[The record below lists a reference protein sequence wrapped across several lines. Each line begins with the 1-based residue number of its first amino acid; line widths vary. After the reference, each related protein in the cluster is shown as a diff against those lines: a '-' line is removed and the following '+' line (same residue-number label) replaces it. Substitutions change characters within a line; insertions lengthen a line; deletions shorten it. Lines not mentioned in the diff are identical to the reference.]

1 MMSGNGALE
10 RLNQANLKKLPVR
23 VRRPAYDREQI
34 GVGIVHIGPG
44 AFHRAHQAVY
54 VDDILAQDPRWGICA
69 VSLKSPATRDALAP
83 QDGLYA
89 LSILDEHPSVRVI
102 GPIQELL
109 VAPEAPRHVLE
120 RLADP
125 RVRVVTITVTE
136 KGYELDGA
144 GNLDLASPAV
154 RADLAAPRTPQ
165 SLAGF
170 LTEGLRLRREAGA
183 PALTIISCDNLPD
196 NGERL
201 ERAVAAFAREQDRDL
216 AAWIEGEAR
225 FPRTMVDSITP
236 ATDDALRARVSESLG
251 LNDAWPVQR
260 EAFLQ
265 WVIEDKLGA
274 GGPDWASAGATL
286 TGDVG
291 AHERAKL
298 RLLNGAHSTLA
309 YLGLLRGHA
318 TVYDAIMDQSLADFV
333 GDLLTKDVV
342 PSLSAPTG
350 IDLDSYIQA
359 IFRRFRNRAIR
370 HNLAQIAWDGSQK
383 IPIRILATVSDALRA
398 GRPIARLCVPVAAWM
413 QFVRSAAAEGRAI
426 TDPIADQ
433 LLAIGRRCANKAP
446 LDVPLFLALEPVFG
460 ALARNETFVQ
470 GVEVA
475 YTILGNGAAIERQA
489 VDAPVPR
496 ALYAAPEA

>member
-1 MMSGNGALE
+1 MTSGNGARE
-10 RLNQANLKKLPVR
+10 RLSQRTLTGLPVR
-23 VRRPAYDREQI
+23 VRRPAYDRSKI
-34 GVGIVHIGPG
+34 PIGIVHIGPG

-54 VDDILAQDPRWGICA
+54 VDDILAEDPRWGISA
-69 VSLKSPATRDALAP
+69 VSLKNRATRDALAP

-89 LSILDEHPSVRVI
+89 LSILDDHPSLRVI
-102 GPIQELL
+102 GSIRELL
-109 VAPEAPRHVLE
+109 VAPEGPRHVLD
-120 RLADP
+120 RLAHP
-125 RVRVVTITVTE
+125 GVRVVTITVTE

-154 RADLAAPRTPQ
+154 RADLAAPRAPQ

-170 LTEGLRLRREAGA
+170 LVEGLRLRREAGM

-201 ERAVAAFAREQDRDL
+201 RRAVVAFAREHDRGL
-216 AAWIEGEAR
+216 AAWIDAETR

-236 ATDDALRARVSESLG
+236 ATDDALRVRVSDALG
-251 LNDAWPVQR
+251 LWDAWPVQR
-260 EAFLQ
+260 EAFHQ
-265 WVIEDKLGA
+265 WVIEDTLVP
-274 GGPDWASAGATL
+274 GGPDWAGVGATL
-286 TGDVG
+286 TRDVG

-309 YLGLLRGHA
+309 YIGLLRGHA
-318 TVYDAIMDQSLADFV
+318 TVFDAVMDQSLADFV

-342 PSLSAPTG
+342 PALAASPG

-383 IPIRILATVSDALRA
+383 IPIRILATLNDAVRA
-398 GRPIARLCVPVAAWM
+398 GRPIGRLCVPVAAWM
-413 QFVRSAAAEGRAI
+413 QFVRRAALEGRAI
-426 TDPIADQ
+426 IDPMAEQ
-433 LLAIGRRCANKAP
+433 LIAIGTRCTGKAKI
-446 LDVPLFLALEPVFG
+446 DVPMFLALEPMFG
-460 ALARNETFVQ
+460 ELARVPAFTQ

-475 YTILGNGAAIERQA
+475 YTILGGGTPAERSFEMPLPQ
-489 VDAPVPR
+489 
-496 ALYAAPEA
+496 ALYGTPDA